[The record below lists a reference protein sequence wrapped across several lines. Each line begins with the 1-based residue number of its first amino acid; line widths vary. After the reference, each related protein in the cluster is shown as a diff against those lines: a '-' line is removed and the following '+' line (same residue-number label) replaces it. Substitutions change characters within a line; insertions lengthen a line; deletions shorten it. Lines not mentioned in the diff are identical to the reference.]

1 MDQIDANQL
10 LTKMRML
17 AQEASQ
23 SPMQLSVS
31 QKPPEESFSH
41 LLTQA
46 INSVNGL
53 QKDAGNLVKRFEAH
67 DPEVNI
73 TDVMVAMQKSSL
85 AFQAMTQVRNQVVS
99 AYQDIMKMSV

>member
-23 SPMQLSVS
+23 SPMQLSVN
-31 QKPPEESFSH
+31 QKPEESFSH